1 MAFVFQIYRINTK
14 YNVLYIHGQIP
25 GPNGGTVRIKD
36 ALGSQAKL
44 PPFPTYLPHTHGPL
58 PEEMVDESVQEFSED
73 SITFAKVIE

>member
-1 MAFVFQIYRINTK
+1 M
-14 YNVLYIHGQIP
+14 
-25 GPNGGTVRIKD
+25 RIKD

-73 SITFAKVIE
+73 SITFAKVVE